1 MTRSI
6 TMTILV
12 TGSTGVIGSQ
22 VVANLAE
29 KGAEVHALTRS
40 PEKTKFPCGVT
51 PVKDDLMDIDA
62 TQAAIAKT
70 STLFLLNA
78 VTPDEVTQALLTPSL
93 AQEAGIKRIVAV
105 RILCAALDGPRHA
118 AHDEP
123 FPAAGDGGQA

>member
-40 PEKTKFPCGVT
+40 PEKAKFPRGV
-51 PVKDDLMDIDA
+51 
-62 TQAAIAKT
+62 
-70 STLFLLNA
+70 
-78 VTPDEVTQALLTPSL
+78 
-93 AQEAGIKRIVAV
+93 
-105 RILCAALDGPRHA
+105 
-118 AHDEP
+118 
-123 FPAAGDGGQA
+123 